1 MREGETN
8 EAQRRNLSGFDRTD
22 CRSEGQRATDVWD
35 AVCDFGAL
43 HDRLVPG
50 FVVDAQ
56 LDGTRRR
63 IAFVSRRRRRQKS
76 LVSVDDERHRLAY
89 RVVESGLDSTTTK
102 RPWRSPKRRAAA
114 RGSHGPADLLPRR
127 SSSSIAAGL
136 MDQGGAA
143 MLRAF
148 GH

>member
-1 MREGETN
+1 MG
-8 EAQRRNLSGFDRTD
+8 SIVRTVD
-22 CRSEGQRATDVWD
+22 LKASATDVWD

-63 IAFVSRRRRRQKS
+63 ITFVSGAVATEE
-76 LVSVDDERHRLAY
+76 LVSVDDERHRLVY
-89 RVVESGLDSTTTK
+89 RVVESGLEFDHYQ
-102 RPWRSPKRRAAA
+102 AAVEVA
-114 RGSHGPADLLPRR
+114 EREGGGSRITWTIDLLPDDRLE
-127 SSSSIAAGL
+127 IVAGL